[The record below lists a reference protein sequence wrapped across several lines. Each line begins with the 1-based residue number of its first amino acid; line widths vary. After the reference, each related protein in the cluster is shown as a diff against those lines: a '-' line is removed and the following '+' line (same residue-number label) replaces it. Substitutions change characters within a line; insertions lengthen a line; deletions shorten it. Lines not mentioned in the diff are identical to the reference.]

1 MKLVKSKLV
10 VIIIL
15 VLVSSLHAGSF
26 YSSKGI
32 GLVRYFV
39 SGRSVGMGGV
49 GLALLDK
56 LTVNYL
62 NPATLVAIP
71 ITQISGNFLHE
82 AVDLSGPSQDGF
94 ISNTNVAGFQFVIPL
109 KRNKMAISLG
119 LNQFSSIEYAFTS
132 SGSLGSKSFTETISG
147 DGGVNTGFF
156 SFSIAPTQ
164 KLSLGITGLLYFGRL
179 RNFWTVDFDSE
190 KLADTKDEVSR
201 SFTAGNFRLGLLY
214 SISKNWNIAGV
225 FTPPVTL
232 DANKDVSARFGRFT
246 DFQDTDI
253 EIPLAFGVGTAF
265 KLGGKLLTGLD
276 FYFQKW
282 SDFGKDGVVND
293 SKRVAF
299 GVEYFANGGRDD
311 SYFSRVAY
319 RAGLFYRDLGIEDPT
334 GEKVTE
340 LFGSI
345 GLGLPMKWRAARID
359 LALEGGRRGSLSAN
373 PIRESIIRVSG
384 TVTIGERWFYRG
396 GRK

>member
-1 MKLVKSKLV
+1 MNLVKSKIIT
-10 VIIIL
+10 IIIL
-15 VLVSSLHAGSF
+15 VMVNSLHAGSF

-32 GLVRYFV
+32 GIVRYFV

-49 GLALLDK
+49 GLAIMDK

-62 NPATLVAIP
+62 NPATLAAIP

-82 AVDLSGPSQDGF
+82 AVDLSGSSQDGF
-94 ISNTNVAGFQFVIPL
+94 ISDTNVSGFQFTIPI
-109 KRNKMAISLG
+109 KRNRVVISLG
-119 LNQFSSIEYAFTS
+119 LNPYSSIEYSFTS
-132 SGSLGSKSFTETISG
+132 SSSIGSKSFTETISG

-156 SFSIAPTQ
+156 SFSISPTQ

-179 RNFWTVDFDSE
+179 RNFWTVDFDS
-190 KLADTKDEVSR
+190 KDLVDTRDEVAR

-214 SISKNWNIAGV
+214 SVTPNWSIAGV
-225 FTPPVTL
+225 LTPPVTL
-232 DANKDVSARFGRFT
+232 DANKDVIPRFGRFT
-246 DFQDTDI
+246 DFPDTEI

-265 KLGGKLLTGLD
+265 KLGSKLLAGLD

-282 SDFGKDGVVND
+282 SDFSQDGVVND
-293 SKRVAF
+293 SKRIAF

-319 RAGLFYRDLGIEDPT
+319 RAGLFYRDLGIEEPK

-345 GLGLPMKWRAARID
+345 GIGLPIKWRAAKID

-373 PIRESIIRVSG
+373 PIKETIIRVSG
-384 TVTIGERWFYRG
+384 TITVGERWFYRG
-396 GRK
+396 DRK